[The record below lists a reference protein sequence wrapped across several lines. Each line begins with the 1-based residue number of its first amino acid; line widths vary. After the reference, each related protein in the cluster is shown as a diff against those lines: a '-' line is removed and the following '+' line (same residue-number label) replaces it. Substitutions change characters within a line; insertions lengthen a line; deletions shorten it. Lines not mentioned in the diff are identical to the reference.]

1 MKLIKFLDQK
11 GTTLVSEPLN
21 QTILKTLVTQERS
34 VSDLS
39 KELNQPTLKVWR
51 KMQMLQRANLIEQTR
66 TEKVG
71 NIEKK
76 LYRATATRY
85 VPQQFL
91 EFRPKDANLQ
101 EAFEIYSD
109 IQKKIMAKVSAY
121 NDIPAAYPVDFAL
134 FASMQAFAQVCSD
147 PATQKRLVELNEKL
161 AKYENRGS

>member
-71 NIEKK
+71 NIREKTLPRHRHK
-76 LYRATATRY
+76 ICPTIPGVQPLRKTPTSKKPLKSTQTSKRKSWQRSLRTTTCHRLPRRLRVVRKHAGVCTS
-85 VPQQFL
+85 
-91 EFRPKDANLQ
+91 LQ
-101 EAFEIYSD
+101 
-109 IQKKIMAKVSAY
+109 
-121 NDIPAAYPVDFAL
+121 
-134 FASMQAFAQVCSD
+134 
-147 PATQKRLVELNEKL
+147 
-161 AKYENRGS
+161 